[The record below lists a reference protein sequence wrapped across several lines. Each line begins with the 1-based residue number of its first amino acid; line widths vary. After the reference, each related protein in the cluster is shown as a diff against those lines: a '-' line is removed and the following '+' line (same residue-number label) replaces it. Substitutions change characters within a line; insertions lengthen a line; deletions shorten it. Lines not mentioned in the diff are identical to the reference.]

1 MTGGLIA
8 IIVIAIL
15 VVITIARAVRIVPQ
29 QRSGIVERLGRYSRS
44 LEAGPH
50 LMIPFIERI
59 RTMVDRREQVVTFPP
74 QSVITED
81 SLNVN
86 IDTVVYYTVTQPRD
100 ATYEIA
106 NFIQGIEQLT
116 ITTLRNVIG
125 SMDLERTLTSRDE
138 INGALRGV
146 LDEATGKWGVRVN
159 RVELRAIDP
168 PASIREAMEKQM
180 RADRDKRAVILNAEG
195 TKQGQILSAEG
206 EQQSAV
212 LRARGEAEASVA
224 RAEGDARAQA
234 LRAKGEAQAI
244 ETVFEAIHEGNPD
257 PSLLSYQYLRMLPEI
272 ANGDANTMWFVPS
285 ELSKALEGVGQ
296 ALGASSRS
304 SETEQPPAGA
314 ETDEEAAERK
324 RKRSAGAELEQA
336 IERLG
341 AAQVGPAAHN
351 SDGAEEG
358 PTATPPPTPPPA
370 PSE

>member
-15 VVITIARAVRIVPQ
+15 VIITIARSVKIVPQ
-29 QRSGIVERLGRYSRS
+29 QRAGIVERLGRYNRTF
-44 LEAGPH
+44 EAGPH
-50 LMIPFIERI
+50 LMIPFVERI

-138 INGALRGV
+138 INNALRGV

-168 PASIREAMEKQM
+168 PPSIKEAMEKQM
-180 RADRDKRAVILNAEG
+180 RADRDKRATILNAEG
-195 TKQGQILSAEG
+195 TKQGQILNAEG
-206 EQQSAV
+206 DQQSAI
-212 LRARGEAEASVA
+212 LRARGEAEASVTK
-224 RAEGDARAQA
+224 AEGDARAQA

-244 ETVFEAIHEGNPD
+244 ETVFEAIHEGDPD
-257 PSLLSYQYLRMLPEI
+257 PKLLSYQYLRMLPEI
-272 ANGDANTMWFVPS
+272 AQGDANTMWFVPS

-296 ALGASSRS
+296 ALGVRTARTESEEGAQAPAPAATAASGDS
-304 SETEQPPAGA
+304 
-314 ETDEEAAERK
+314 DEKISERK
-324 RKRSAGAELEQA
+324 RRRATGAELEQA

-341 AAQVGPAAHN
+341 APAVGPAAQEPDHTE
-351 SDGAEEG
+351 SSSREE
-358 PTATPPPTPPPA
+358 
-370 PSE
+370 